1 VAVGG
6 FVTHCGWNSVM
17 EAIAAGTPVVTW
29 PYFSDQS
36 LNEKLAVEVLGI
48 GLSIGIKE
56 PAMGMKDMVRREM
69 VHAAVSGILDGG
81 DDGEER
87 RKRARSLAG
96 KARAALQEGGSSHA
110 NLRDLVKRF
119 GAGDE
124 KLLA

>member
-1 VAVGG
+1 
-6 FVTHCGWNSVM
+6 
-17 EAIAAGTPVVTW
+17 VVTW

-56 PAMGMKDMVRREM
+56 PAMGMKGMVRREM